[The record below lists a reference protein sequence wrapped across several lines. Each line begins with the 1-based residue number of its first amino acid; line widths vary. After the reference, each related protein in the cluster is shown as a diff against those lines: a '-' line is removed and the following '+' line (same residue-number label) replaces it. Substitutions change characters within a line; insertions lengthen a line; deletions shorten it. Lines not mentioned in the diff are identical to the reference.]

1 LIGIRDLA
9 QHLSIS
15 IGTVSRALNGKAD
28 VNADTRQRVLD
39 AAAALGYSPNQSGRS
54 LRHGKT
60 HLIGVLIPTSRE
72 KTLLDF
78 GFAEVLDGIR
88 RVVAGQKHDL
98 AVFLYSEDDD
108 PFAYLRRI
116 AERRIADGLVIAN
129 TLRNDPRI
137 DYVINHSIPFVA
149 FGRSRSGGDHQWVD
163 IDFPG
168 AVKQSVDRLVGLG
181 HRRIGLVLMQR
192 ELNFLGLVRDAFRR
206 ALKSH
211 GLPFDSELIQRHSH
225 GEDSG
230 YLGAEHLLALSD
242 RPTAMLT
249 QNGNVAVGLYRRLN
263 EAGLRPGTDVSVV
276 SLIGDVQSQFLSPA
290 LTSFNTDLWQIG
302 TALGQALMAE
312 VRQGSSAPL
321 PPPVQLLM
329 PMLISPGES
338 DLRAPRPNAV
348 GKSPERMAAR
358 SRDSWN

>member
-1 LIGIRDLA
+1 MIGIRGLA
-9 QHLSIS
+9 QHLNIS
-15 IGTVSRALNGKAD
+15 IGTVSRALNGKVD
-28 VNADTRQRVLD
+28 VNAGTRQRVLD

-60 HLIGVLIPTSRE
+60 HLIGVMIPTSRE

-98 AVFLYSEDDD
+98 AVFLYSADDD
-108 PFAYLRRI
+108 PFAHLRRV
-116 AERRIADGLVIAN
+116 AERRLADGLIIAD
-129 TLRNDPRI
+129 TLRNDARI
-137 DYVINHSIPFVA
+137 DYVIDNSIPFVA
-149 FGRSRSGGDHQWVD
+149 FGRSRSGGHHQWVD

-168 AVKQSVDRLVGLG
+168 AVKQAVDRLVGLG
-181 HRRIGLVLMQR
+181 HRRIGLVLTQR
-192 ELNFLGLVRDAFRR
+192 ELNFLELVRDAFRR

-211 GLPFDSELIQRHSH
+211 GLAFDSDLIQRHSH
-225 GEDSG
+225 GADSG
-230 YLGAEHLLALSD
+230 YLGAEGLLRLSY

-263 EAGLRPGTDVSVV
+263 EAGLRPGKDVSVV
-276 SLIGDVQSQFLSPA
+276 SLIGDVQAQFLSPA

-302 TALGQALMAE
+302 TQLGQALMAE
-312 VRQGSSAPL
+312 VRRGSGAPL
-321 PPPVQLLM
+321 PTPVQMLM

-338 DLRAPRPNAV
+338 DLRAPRPPAT
-348 GKSPERMAAR
+348 GRPA
-358 SRDSWN
+358 